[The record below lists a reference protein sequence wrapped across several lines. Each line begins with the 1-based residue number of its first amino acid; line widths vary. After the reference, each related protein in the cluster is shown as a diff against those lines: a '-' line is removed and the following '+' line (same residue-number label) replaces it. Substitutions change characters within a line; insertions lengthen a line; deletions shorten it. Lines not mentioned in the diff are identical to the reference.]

1 MNYQSLLLNNS
12 KYVVLLVFW
21 FNNRFGISWSEHA
34 KEKKAQ
40 LQLGEVLISSKEK
53 LERNKAQTQISHIT
67 AL

>member
-12 KYVVLLVFW
+12 KYVFW